1 MHGWYH
7 GWDERRC
14 DSGMLQSLKIVA
26 GAVCKAETHLNI
38 FRSIHMGKL
47 FNVDVNVH
55 PTFGLVFVWA
65 FLQWGLGSDGGLS
78 PFVLGCLYVIAVF
91 VSVLIHELGHCL
103 MAQQFGIRVLDIA
116 LWPFGGVA
124 RIEQSPTDPRTELLI
139 AVAGPAMNL
148 AIFVAL
154 LPILLL
160 VGVTLGVEEL
170 IPSGVF
176 FGEMTLGSLVAYVA
190 VTNLFLLGFNLLPAF
205 PMDGG
210 RVLRA
215 ALSPSLGRDRATS
228 ISVWIGTFLAALMI
242 FGGIW
247 QRSLI
252 LPVVG
257 IFVVVAAQAE
267 GRVVRV
273 ESAMKRL
280 RVGQFALWD
289 MGGISPDR
297 PLTFALRGGPRDIVV
312 TQNGYVMGML
322 WRSQLLVGLQ
332 SGMGDRTVSEIMDPN
347 IDVVD
352 VSESIYD
359 VQQRMSG
366 SNRWAIPVTEDGLY
380 RGIFTGDRFVHL
392 YRQIAPGILSRG
404 VTIPQEWRDAIAD
417 NLKIRPRKR

>member
-1 MHGWYH
+1 
-7 GWDERRC
+7 
-14 DSGMLQSLKIVA
+14 
-26 GAVCKAETHLNI
+26 
-38 FRSIHMGKL
+38 MGKL
-47 FNVDVNVH
+47 FDVDVNVH

-65 FLQWGLGSDGGLS
+65 FLQWGLGSDGGLI
-78 PFVLGCLYVIAVF
+78 PFFLGCLYVIAVF

-103 MAQQFGIRVLDIA
+103 MAQQFGLRVLDIA

-124 RIEQSPTDPRTELLI
+124 RIEQSPATPKAELLI
-139 AVAGPAMNL
+139 ALAGPAMNL

-154 LPILLL
+154 LPVLLL
-160 VGVTLGVEEL
+160 IGVAFGADEL
-170 IPSGVF
+170 IPSGEF
-176 FGEMTLGSLVAYVA
+176 FGAMTFGSFVAYVA
-190 VTNLFLLGFNLLPAF
+190 VTNLFLLGFNLIPAF

-215 ALSPSLGRDRATS
+215 ALSPSIGRDRATG
-228 ISVWIGTFLAALMI
+228 IAVGIGTVLAALMI
-242 FGGIW
+242 LGGIW

-252 LPVVG
+252 LPVLG

-332 SGMGDRTVSEIMDPN
+332 SGMGDRTVAEIMDSD
-347 IDVVD
+347 IDVAD

-359 VQQRMSG
+359 VQQRMNG
-366 SNRWAIPVTEDGLY
+366 SNRWAIPVTDDGLY

-392 YRQIAPGILSRG
+392 YRQIAPGIFSRG
-404 VTIPQEWRDAIAD
+404 VTIPQEWREAIAE